1 MNFWYMAL
9 PSQCKA
15 VSTQRE
21 NHFHMNDIQFSGTE
35 MDECEIFLTFYSF
48 QVFLFYNK
56 MEKWGNVSHNV
67 IVKLQTFWFLVVSYS
82 A

>member
-1 MNFWYMAL
+1 MKPAGERYETFFHTIYHTDMSEFLVYGFAE
-9 PSQCKA
+9 QRKA

-48 QVFLFYNK
+48 SGV
-56 MEKWGNVSHNV
+56 
-67 IVKLQTFWFLVVSYS
+67 